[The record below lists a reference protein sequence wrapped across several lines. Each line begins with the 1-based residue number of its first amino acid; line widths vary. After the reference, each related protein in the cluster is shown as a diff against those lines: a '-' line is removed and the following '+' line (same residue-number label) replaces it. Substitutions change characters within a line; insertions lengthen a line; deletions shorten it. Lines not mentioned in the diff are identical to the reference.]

1 MSDPSTSATI
11 DTLDFSDRL
20 QPVLVKELRQS
31 LRGPWFRRSYLFLL
45 FAGGG
50 ISVAVLLNAAMQE
63 SDVPVGRQLFAILY
77 AALNFGLCALLPLQA
92 YLSVG
97 SEFEDGTLELLLLSD
112 VGSKR
117 VVHGKL
123 FAVGIQGLLLLSAF
137 LPLMA
142 LAYLAQG
149 VDLIAM
155 ALLLAVSFCACL
167 MACAAAAWISAHL
180 RQRLVRM
187 LGLAL
192 VAFSGIGMAMMISL
206 PLSLATLTGEFELLD
221 IDNLIG
227 WGAGML
233 ALLAGAVWFV
243 AGARAA
249 FEPYGGDS
257 LAPLRRGVWI
267 TLLAFLAFLIVM
279 ALIPGLDPNLPFA
292 LLPTAAAI
300 LPLPYWFLVTDGE
313 QSGSRA
319 RTLRTSGRALRWA
332 GRPGGAWGYVQLLTS
347 YALLAICAVLI
358 VLVHPGTSISD
369 DYLWAL
375 AVLIAY
381 GAFYLGVPSAL
392 TAIRTQTPRG
402 RSIARMWVL
411 GFPFACIFLPMLVGG
426 MIGDHE
432 LSTGEHWLNMGYAL
446 TREDDSVFALLGL
459 GLLSLCFNLPRLML
473 LLVADTPGPEEQAP
487 STANPT

>member
-50 ISVAVLLNAAMQE
+50 IAISTLMYAAVNE
-63 SDVPVGRQLFAILY
+63 ISHPVGRQLFIILY
-77 AALNFGLCALLPLQA
+77 GALTFGLCALLPLQT

-112 VGSKR
+112 VGSQR

-155 ALLLAVSFCACL
+155 ALVLALSLCACL

-192 VAFSGIGMAMMISL
+192 VAFGGIGMAMILSMPLGISIL
-206 PLSLATLTGEFELLD
+206 SGELELLSL
-221 IDNLIG
+221 DNLMA

-233 ALLAGAVWFV
+233 GLLAGAAWFV

-249 FEPYGGDS
+249 FEPAGGDT
-257 LAPLRRGVWI
+257 LAPLRQVVWI
-267 TLLAFLAFLIVM
+267 TLLVFVALMIVM
-279 ALIPGLDPNLPFA
+279 ALIPGLDPSLPVGFLA
-292 LLPTAAAI
+292 TAAAI

-313 QSGSRA
+313 QSGR
-319 RTLRTSGRALRWA
+319 REQTLRASRRTLRWA
-332 GRPGGAWGYVQLLTS
+332 GRPGGAWGYVQLLAS
-347 YALLAICAVLI
+347 YALLTTCAVTI
-358 VLVHPGTSISD
+358 GGINAAGTID
-369 DYLWAL
+369 DNLFWAL
-375 AVLIAY
+375 AVFMTY

-392 TAIRTQTPRG
+392 TAMRTQTPRG
-402 RSIARMWVL
+402 RSIARLWVL
-411 GFPFACIFLPMLVGG
+411 GFTIACMFLPMLIGG
-426 MIGDHE
+426 MIGDYE

-446 TREDDSVFALLGL
+446 SREDDSVFALLGL
-459 GLLSLCFNLPRLML
+459 GLLSLCFNLPRLLL
-473 LLVADTPGPEEQAP
+473 LLVADNPGPQEQTP
-487 STANPT
+487 SNANPT